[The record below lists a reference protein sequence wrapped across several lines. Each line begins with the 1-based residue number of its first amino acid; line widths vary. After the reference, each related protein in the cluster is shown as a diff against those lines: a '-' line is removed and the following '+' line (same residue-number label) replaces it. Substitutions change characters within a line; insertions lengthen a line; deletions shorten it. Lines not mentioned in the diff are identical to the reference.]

1 MVFAAGLGTRL
12 RPLTDSRPKALVEVE
27 GRPLLWYVLHR
38 LTQAGFTRIVVNV
51 HHFAEQIIDYVGQL
65 NDSREFGPAVE
76 VLVSDEREQLL
87 ETGGGVR
94 RALPLFDQESPILI
108 HNVDIFSNADLR
120 GLYEAS
126 ADADAVLLV
135 SDRDSTRRLVFA
147 DNLLQGWMNLTTG
160 ATRGSID
167 GIRLAFAGLHVVSPT
182 LFAEL
187 QRWPEERFSIIDFY
201 LSVCQRYRLR
211 PRIEDGLRLIDVG
224 KPDTLRLASEFLN
237 Y

>member
-211 PRIEDGLRLIDVG
+211 PQIEDGLRLIDVG